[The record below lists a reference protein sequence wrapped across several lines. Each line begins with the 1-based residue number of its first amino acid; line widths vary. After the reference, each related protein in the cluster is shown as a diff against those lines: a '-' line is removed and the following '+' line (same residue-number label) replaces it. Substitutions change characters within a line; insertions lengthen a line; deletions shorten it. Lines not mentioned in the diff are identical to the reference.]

1 MVCRSLQCQ
10 HLFWRLGWWLCW
22 VILFSHHTCYSNA
35 SSFQGK
41 GITEVKLQYITK
53 HKAQCH
59 QITCQSW
66 TVGKGTYTQTLRLR
80 CANILGVLLDRN
92 RVTVIEFTVMVSAKQ
107 PSQLWQI
114 GRPSGPISLA
124 LISVPSWHQ
133 PAMLTPGPERGL
145 WTMISDI
152 KPPEI
157 EIHFLASRRRG
168 VEWISVAS

>member
-1 MVCRSLQCQ
+1 MTLLSYSVWS
-10 HLFWRLGWWLCW
+10 
-22 VILFSHHTCYSNA
+22 HTCFSNA

-41 GITEVKLQYITK
+41 CITEVKLQYITQ

-66 TVGKGTYTQTLRLR
+66 TVGKGTYTQMLRLR

-124 LISVPSWHQ
+124 LISVRI
-133 PAMLTPGPERGL
+133 LTSASDVNSRGL
-145 WTMISDI
+145 
-152 KPPEI
+152 KGGYEP
-157 EIHFLASRRRG
+157 
-168 VEWISVAS
+168 